1 MTQRS
6 DAHWG
11 ELGAGGSAALW
22 HRGPASYLW
31 QVRSRLASACSRLSV
46 LGPAVGSKAPGCCL
60 PGRLWPVSACFM
72 LRAPA
77 TESGEEGVGVAPR
90 AGGRATALASLRGAP

>member
-11 ELGAGGSAALW
+11 ELGAGDSAALW

-60 PGRLWPVSACFM
+60 PGRLWPVSA
-72 LRAPA
+72 